1 MAQQLRALVAP
12 AGLRFNLQPPK
23 WGLGSNR
30 HTFINHKQRKKKTTQ
45 KVRST
50 QVYFVDLKAFL

>member
-12 AGLRFNLQPPK
+12 AGLRFNFQAPI
-23 WGLGSNR
+23 WWLGSNR
-30 HTFINHKQRKKKTTQ
+30 HTIITHKQRKKKKKQ

-50 QVYFVDLKAFL
+50 QGLFCGS